1 MALNRY
7 DSNRNLK
14 CKSTIILMPFHHT
27 KQNGEAVNER
37 YNFVGCY
44 QNYPTNMSLYSNTSK
59 ALSLCTAIH
68 KTTAT
73 WLQCCL
79 STPTLALACTGST
92 PCRNPTWVTRTL
104 LCEICV
110 FELASLVIVYQKWC
124 SRQNCTFVILSIYG
138 IAAILHDTSSSPRIL
153 SFWLIKQNKKTH
165 AHTVCMKTGNR
176 VYNILKSSWRRVWM
190 MLCVCLCWGT
200 KREKRPLPPM
210 PCQWNPVQPSHGL
223 YLL

>member
-14 CKSTIILMPFHHT
+14 CKSTTILTPSHHT
-27 KQNGEAVNER
+27 KQNGESVNER

-44 QNYPTNMSLYSNTSK
+44 QNYPTNMSSYSNTSK

-79 STPTLALACTGST
+79 STPTLALACHVLPLVVILRELRALFYAKYVCSS
-92 PCRNPTWVTRTL
+92 L
-104 LCEICV
+104 LR
-110 FELASLVIVYQKWC
+110 LSIVYQKWC
-124 SRQNCTFVILSIYG
+124 SRQNCTFVILSIYD

-153 SFWLIKQNKKTH
+153 SFRLTKQNIKTH
-165 AHTVCMKTGNR
+165 AHTVCMMENR
-176 VYNILKSSWRRVWM
+176 
-190 MLCVCLCWGT
+190 
-200 KREKRPLPPM
+200 E
-210 PCQWNPVQPSHGL
+210 QGL
-223 YLL
+223 